1 MKNLLA
7 WLKYARAESLLLVF
21 SSINFGLVATELIGV
36 VHLLPVVSIYLTAG
50 SLQLLCNLTN
60 DLGDAKRG
68 ADDHPLGLR
77 NPLVVGEL
85 GALEINKAI
94 YILVLFSII
103 FGIAAL
109 WFSGITLK
117 EWLIFLGLGAVSI
130 AAAWLYTLGNKPYGY
145 RALGDLSVFIFFGLL
160 AVLGTLFL
168 QTHQLSV
175 SGVLLGVAA
184 GAYSVG
190 VLNINNM
197 RDLESDLAVKKYT
210 MVNLMGM
217 RTAKIYHVILLLL
230 ALGCLKIVILIN
242 LPLWMVFVL
251 LPNFFFGIWHISLVL
266 KAKTPDD
273 FAPLLVQV
281 VMQSMMASLILLL
294 SVYWFS

>member
-7 WLKYARAESLLLVF
+7 WLKYTRSESLLLVF
-21 SSINFGLVATELIGV
+21 SSLNLGLVATGLIGKI
-36 VHLLPVVSIYLTAG
+36 HLVPAVFIYLTAAA
-50 SLQLLCNLTN
+50 LQLLCNLTN
-60 DLGDAKRG
+60 DLGDARRG
-68 ADDHPLGLR
+68 ADEHSLGLR

-85 GALEINKAI
+85 KALEINKAI
-94 YILVLFSII
+94 YILVLLSII
-103 FGIAAL
+103 FGIVAL
-109 WFSGITLK
+109 YFSGISFK
-117 EWLIFLGLGAVSI
+117 EWLVFLALGAVSI

-145 RALGDLSVFIFFGLL
+145 RALGDLAVFLFFGLL

-168 QTHQLSV
+168 QTQQLSE
-175 SGVLLGVAA
+175 SGLLLGVAA

-210 MVNLMGM
+210 LVNLMGM
-217 RTAKIYHVILLLL
+217 RFAKIYHIILLFM
-230 ALGCLKIVILIN
+230 ALGCLSIVILIHFSF
-242 LPLWMVFVL
+242 WMVFVL
-251 LPNFFFGIWHISLVL
+251 LPNFFCGIWHVSLVL

-281 VMQSMMASLILLL
+281 VMQSMLASLILLF
-294 SVYWFS
+294 SVYLFF